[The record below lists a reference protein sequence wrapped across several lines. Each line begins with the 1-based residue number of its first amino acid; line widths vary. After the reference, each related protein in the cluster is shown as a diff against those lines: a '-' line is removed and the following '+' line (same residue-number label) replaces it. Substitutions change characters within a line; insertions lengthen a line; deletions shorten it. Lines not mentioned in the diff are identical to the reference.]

1 MVHVE
6 YSPMYTHAPTSATAK
21 ENGAY
26 YTPLPVAESLVRF
39 AVRTPED
46 RLLDPAC
53 GDGRFIAL
61 HVNSVG
67 VERDVSAARKA
78 CERAPNAKV
87 HRGDFFQWAESTNE
101 RFDCAAGNP
110 PFIRYQRFAGETRER
125 ALRFCQGLGVS
136 FSGLTSS
143 WAPFLV
149 AAAALL
155 RQGGRLAFV
164 VPASIGH
171 APHAAPLIEYL
182 VGHFNRV
189 RVVAV
194 RKKLF
199 PHLSEDCW
207 ILLADGFGGATEH
220 IEFVQVDC
228 FHGFEDRL
236 AHDSY
241 KPVPVRAWRDKWR
254 SRLRPY
260 LLDDT
265 ARSLYLN
272 AAQSRSSVRLG
283 EIASVG
289 IGYVTGDNSF
299 FHLRPSEIERWEV
312 PTNFVH
318 PTVRNSRL
326 LPSEVLHPKTIKDWW
341 QSDQPAFLLR
351 IPKRANLPSAVQSY
365 LNSTRGEKA
374 RHAYKCRSRKPWYSV
389 PDVQVPTFF
398 LTYMSG
404 AMPSLVRNDAAA
416 TCTNALHAVHL
427 NNDRD
432 ADRLL
437 QSWRSPYLK
446 LSCEIEGHPLGGG
459 MLKLEPKEAARLLI
473 PPARPLPFG
482 PEAEIY
488 DAITTL
494 RSWRHYD

>member
-1 MVHVE
+1 
-6 YSPMYTHAPTSATAK
+6 MYTHAPTPTLAK

-26 YTPLPVAESLVRF
+26 YTPLAVADSLVRF
-39 AVRTPED
+39 AVRTPAD

-61 HVNSVG
+61 HANSVG
-67 VERDVSAARKA
+67 VERDLVAAEKA

-87 HRGDFFQWAESTNE
+87 YRGDFFHWAETTHE

-110 PFIRYQRFAGETRER
+110 PFIRYQLFAGETRGR
-125 ALRFCQGLGVS
+125 ALRFCRSLGVS

-182 VGHFNRV
+182 VHHFSTV
-189 RVVAV
+189 RILAV

-207 ILLADGFGGATEH
+207 VLFADGFGGATEH
-220 IEFVQVDC
+220 IEFIQVDC
-228 FHGFEDRL
+228 FNNFEERL
-236 AHDSY
+236 ALDSS
-241 KPVPVRAWRDKWR
+241 KLVPVREWRDQWR

-260 LLDDT
+260 LLDDA
-265 ARSLYLN
+265 ARSLYHN
-272 AAQSRSSVRLG
+272 ATQSKSSVRLG

-299 FHLRPSEIERWEV
+299 FHLRPSEIEHWRV
-312 PTNFVH
+312 PAELIH
-318 PTVRNSRL
+318 PTVRNSRS
-326 LPSEVLHPKTIKDWW
+326 LPSEVLSSSTVEDWR
-341 QSDQPAFLLR
+341 QSNQPAFLLR
-351 IPKRANLPSAVQSY
+351 IPKCANLPPTVQSY

-374 RHAYKCRSRKPWYSV
+374 RRAYKCRSRTPWYSV
-389 PDVQVPTFF
+389 PDVRIPTFF

-404 AMPSLVRNDAAA
+404 EIPSLVRNDAAA

-427 NNDRD
+427 NNGKD

-473 PPARPLPFG
+473 PPPRLLPFG
-482 PEAEIY
+482 SEAEVHR
-488 DAITTL
+488 AIRTL
-494 RSWRHYD
+494 RGWRHYD